1 MFIQTTLR
9 MICPDTLPL
18 AAAGPVVMQGL
29 GLLAMVLGV
38 MLWLLGKRLAR
49 PACAGIWVILGM
61 LAAGAICRLM
71 GDGGLLPL
79 WLVIGGIVTGAIGW
93 MLYRVC
99 LAMALALVLGLAVPA
114 AVHFA
119 QVGMPPAEEISKT
132 VTDEVA
138 RAADDS
144 KSLTDDISTK
154 ATEKTDEIVD
164 AVKTTVKEKT
174 TDAAEKV
181 SAAVKKAVTDATDKI
196 TGKKDASSSD
206 DTSKADSQQAA
217 SDESDDR
224 DDSQKA
230 NDDDDEK
237 GDDLLAAAPSASS
250 VMAVLR
256 SLVQGPWEKLSVV
269 WQELSDDARKSM
281 LGAALLGGLSGFF
294 LGLIFPKLGAAA
306 GSSLLGTL
314 FMAAG
319 CITILTYYN
328 PSILTHL
335 DNQTSLCLM
344 ALGLITLM
352 GIGIQWTLERRR
364 TDN

>member
-1 MFIQTTLR
+1 MFIQTTLP
-9 MICPDTLPL
+9 MIDTQTLPL
-18 AAAGPVVMQGL
+18 AAAGPMVMQGL
-29 GLLAMVLGV
+29 GLLAIVIGV

-49 PACAGIWVILGM
+49 PACAGIWIILGM
-61 LAAGAICRLM
+61 LATGAICRLM

-79 WLVIGGIVTGAIGW
+79 WLVVGGATAGVVGW

-99 LAMALALVLGLAVPA
+99 LAMALALVLGLAAPA
-114 AVHFA
+114 VVHFA
-119 QVGMPPAEEISKT
+119 QVGMPPSEEISKT
-132 VTDEVA
+132 LTDEVA

-144 KSLTDDISTK
+144 KSISDDISNK
-154 ATEKTDEIVD
+154 ATQKTDEIVD
-164 AVKTTVKEKT
+164 AVKDKT
-174 TDAAEKV
+174 TDAAQKV
-181 SAAVKKAVTDATDKI
+181 SAAVKQAVSDATRKI
-196 TGKKDASSSD
+196 AGKKDATGPADDATSADSSKNKNDDGDENSD
-206 DTSKADSQQAA
+206 SDGDTS
-217 SDESDDR
+217 
-224 DDSQKA
+224 
-230 NDDDDEK
+230 
-237 GDDLLAAAPSASS
+237 DDLLASAPSASS

-256 SLVQGPWEKLSVV
+256 SVVQGPWEKLSAA

-281 LGAALLGGLSGFF
+281 LGAALLGGLGGFF
-294 LGLIFPKLGAAA
+294 LGLIFPRLGAAA

-328 PSILTHL
+328 PSILTRM